1 MRVTNLLIAVGWMS
15 SQLLT
20 IALAADDP
28 SGILRTILEKNR
40 VAVHSGR
47 GTFVESVRGRYVTR
61 DEIEQEAVRLNQSPL
76 GQEAITAI
84 ASFFNLQ
91 LAGQRQSEG
100 DDPHRCQTYV
110 FEGNKRYIRY
120 VKLDGDEA
128 AYFTPE
134 LLASFSDQRFTLT
147 LLDDKILLDTQWDIA
162 NGRTNLTALIRPA
175 QAVFMPEYAAF
186 GRLHEY
192 ITEQMLSGD
201 IVELKF
207 EGGQHHI
214 SIRQKTAPVKAM
226 AMSIEL
232 ILDADKDYMVV
243 SAKFFLGDI
252 LWMEHKFSEYFQ
264 TPNGFWFPRKT
275 VIRTY
280 APLGGQQ
287 VVSSEKI
294 YMALAGSVDFNI
306 PIESGTFTPNLPSGT
321 TGVDFT
327 KMPPKDFI
335 VNADGLKYLQ

>member
-214 SIRQKTAPVKAM
+214 SIRQKTALKAM
-226 AMSIEL
+226 AMSMEL

-243 SAKFFLGDI
+243 SAKFFLVIFFGWNI
-252 LWMEHKFSEYFQ
+252 SF
-264 TPNGFWFPRKT
+264 PNISRLQMDFGFHAKRSYEPTRH
-275 VIRTY
+275 
-280 APLGGQQ
+280 
-287 VVSSEKI
+287 
-294 YMALAGSVDFNI
+294 
-306 PIESGTFTPNLPSGT
+306 
-321 TGVDFT
+321 
-327 KMPPKDFI
+327 
-335 VNADGLKYLQ
+335 